1 MIRLPSTIYVAT
13 TPIDLRS
20 SFDRLAGIIRDQL
33 GGDPR
38 AGSLFVFHNRPRT
51 HLKLLWADA
60 TGYCIF
66 YKRLDRG
73 TYRIPIAIPPGAT
86 HVNASQRELALLLE
100 GIDHALLR
108 AARRS
113 VASSL

>member
-1 MIRLPSTIYVAT
+1 MIAFPKAVFVAT
-13 TPIDLRS
+13 APIDLRS
-20 SFDRLAGIIRDQL
+20 SFDRLAGIVRDQL

-38 AGSLFVFHNRPRT
+38 GGALFVFHNRPRT

-60 TGYCIF
+60 TGYCIS

-73 TYRIPIAIPPGAT
+73 TYRIPLAIPPGAT
-86 HVNASQRELALLLE
+86 HVTATSRELSLILE
-100 GIDHALLR
+100 GIDFAGLR

-113 VASSL
+113 LANAE